1 MSMSKLRTVGLELD
15 VRFGLKL
22 IVAVIGP
29 GTFFCTIWPV
39 TGDIYV
45 TTADEIVSVVPKY
58 VPCATFVSEIGSTV
72 PMRCII
78 STVVGEET
86 TVTEPPAVLDRTI
99 EPIVM
104 LTAMSWSDGPS
115 PIFTCNAVMLVCG
128 FEFCEVPPP
137 QPNSNS
143 TEKNREAHTM
153 LLVNCV
159 DMSKIVLIALTRLRC
174 RPAPA
179 ITLRARV
186 CQPELEVQKSA
197 RLRVRARRDTARQL
211 SAVTRVL
218 APGPPHS
225 KSLDWAAL

>member
-1 MSMSKLRTVGLELD
+1 MPPCPCLKLRTVGLELD

-29 GTFFCTIWPV
+29 GTFFFTIWPV

-45 TTADEIVSVVPKY
+45 TTADEIVSVVPEY

-78 STVVGEET
+78 STVVGKENNRNRAT
-86 TVTEPPAVLDRTI
+86 GSIGQDHRTDCHANCY
-99 EPIVM
+99 ELVN
-104 LTAMSWSDGPS
+104 GPS

-159 DMSKIVLIALTRLRC
+159 DMSKIVLITLTRLRC

-211 SAVTRVL
+211 SSVTV
-218 APGPPHS
+218 AI
-225 KSLDWAAL
+225 WA